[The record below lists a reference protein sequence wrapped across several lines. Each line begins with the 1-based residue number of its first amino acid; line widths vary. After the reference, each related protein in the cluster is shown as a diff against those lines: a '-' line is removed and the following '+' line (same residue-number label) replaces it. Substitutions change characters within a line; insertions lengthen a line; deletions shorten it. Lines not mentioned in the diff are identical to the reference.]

1 MGGQCRNYLWFI
13 FELYF
18 YFNIVSWW
26 MCTGTVHIFH
36 GWAMPELEDPVRYRN
51 KSISNWERGVSY
63 GTFWPKAKAS
73 FLKPINYAFLCF
85 PARSKGLHT
94 CVWRSLDS
102 ERIDLQFD
110 AYKRTIRLLYKEIR
124 ESTESVAT
132 LPPFSP
138 IEGQKWFDQV
148 TSQWESQKNRF
159 ALIYF
164 GKIQFLPTC
173 IWNLPFMSAASVQHD
188 WSLERERERSI
199 SSQIHCPWLG
209 G

>member
-26 MCTGTVHIFH
+26 MFTGTVHIFHGWAMPELFMIYLWIIFLFQHRFLMNVYGTGTVHIFH

-110 AYKRTIRLLYKEIR
+110 AYKRTIRLLYEEIR
-124 ESTESVAT
+124 EST
-132 LPPFSP
+132 
-138 IEGQKWFDQV
+138 
-148 TSQWESQKNRF
+148 
-159 ALIYF
+159 
-164 GKIQFLPTC
+164 
-173 IWNLPFMSAASVQHD
+173 VQHD
-188 WSLERERERSI
+188 WSLEREREI

>member
-1 MGGQCRNYLWFI
+1 MLHLFNKISDFCLTDLSLNYISISTSFLDECVPVLYVFFMGGNGQCRNYLWFI

-124 ESTESVAT
+124 EST
-132 LPPFSP
+132 
-138 IEGQKWFDQV
+138 
-148 TSQWESQKNRF
+148 
-159 ALIYF
+159 
-164 GKIQFLPTC
+164 
-173 IWNLPFMSAASVQHD
+173 VQHD